1 MRRDDLAAQAEEL
14 EMRLDTIREEMGWAE
29 DDGDEETHEAL
40 AERYLGLEDE
50 LESVQINIRN
60 LDELGY
66 IPGEIDYYPS
76 PMDIAQGWF

>member
-14 EMRLDTIREEMGWAE
+14 EIRLDTIREEMGWAE
-29 DDGDEETHEAL
+29 DDGDEETREAL
-40 AERYLGLEDE
+40 AEQYLGLEDE

-76 PMDIAQGWF
+76 QMDIATGWF